1 MRESSDTRT
10 RSRWRGRR
18 RVWGLL
24 ASGALVL
31 QAGCPIDLAELLSRE
46 LTQVVTD
53 TIFFVVDSALVRVL

>member
-1 MRESSDTRT
+1 MRVVPNPSD

-31 QAGCPIDLAELLSRE
+31 QAGCPLDLAELVSRE

-53 TIFFVVDSALVRVL
+53 SIFFVVDSALVRVL